1 MVQQKKG
8 LGKGLG
14 ALLNNI
20 EEKSEKDE
28 KKEKNEKKSGIINID
43 INKIEPNAGQPRKYF
58 DDESLEGLAESI
70 KSFGIIQPLIV
81 KDEGEYYSIIAGERR
96 WRAARLA
103 KLKEIPVIIKEY
115 NEVETLQIAL
125 IENIQRQD
133 LNPIE
138 EAYCYKKLSDEYFF
152 SQEDIANKVGKSRS
166 VISNALVLLNLDS
179 KVQNFIVE
187 CKISASHG
195 RALLS
200 IKNPEKQFQL
210 AEQIIEDQ
218 MSLRELENEINFFNE
233 YLEKIK
239 LKEYEKEKIDIKKE
253 NIEKISYKKIESDL
267 QTIFGTKVAIKPG
280 KKKSK
285 IEIEYFS
292 PDELDRLLGIIKGL

>member
-20 EEKSEKDE
+20 EEHNDI
-28 KKEKNEKKSGIINID
+28 NEKKAGVIEID
-43 INKIEPNAGQPRKYF
+43 INKIEPNISQPRKYF
-58 DDESLEGLAESI
+58 DDESLIGLAESI

-81 KDEGEYYSIIAGERR
+81 KDEGNFYTIIAGERR
-96 WRAARLA
+96 WRAARIA
-103 KLKEIPVIIKEY
+103 KLVTIPVIIKEY
-115 NEVETLQIAL
+115 NEMETLEIAL

-138 EAYCYKKLSDEYFF
+138 EAYCYKKLSEEYFF
-152 SQEDIANKVGKSRS
+152 SQEEIANKVGKSRS
-166 VISNALVLLNLDS
+166 VISNSLNLLNLDS

-187 CKISASHG
+187 CKISSSHG

-200 IKNPEKQFQL
+200 IKNPEKQFQF
-210 AEQIIEDQ
+210 AEQVIEDE
-218 MSLRELENEINFFNE
+218 MSLRELEHTINNYND
-233 YLEKIK
+233 YLEKIDQK
-239 LKEYEKEKIDIKKE
+239 QYTEKQVEVKRE
-253 NIEKISYKKIESDL
+253 NIEIISYKKIESDL
-267 QTIFGTKVAIKPG
+267 KTIFGTNVVIKSG
-280 KKKSK
+280 KKKGK

-292 PDELDRLLGIIKGL
+292 PDELDRLLGIIKGFELTT